1 MKHGVLFVFVIAAA
15 TGCTKSNDDN
25 RPIGTGGPPGGNG
38 NGGGGGDDDGGS
50 TGDGGTTGGASRVCL
65 ASDPTKFTDPYT
77 SCETGGLSLGY
88 NLTLDADPTKI
99 TLADDGTFTVP
110 GDIQFNPGA
119 YWHVSGTGAVPS
131 LVPVAQGQYVL
142 PLISTTDYNTLA
154 MNNGPIVPNG
164 GAVFVHVVN
173 SAGVPVQQ
181 VGATSVP
188 AGATVFYDAG
198 AGEWSNNAGAKTAST
213 GEIWI
218 PNIVASSVTIE
229 LVHQTEM
236 VELSNITVVN
246 GSNTYVTA
254 VIK

>member
-1 MKHGVLFVFVIAAA
+1 MKHGVLFVLVIAAS
-15 TGCTKSNDDN
+15 TGCTKTNDDD

-38 NGGGGGDDDGGS
+38 GGGGGDDDGGT
-50 TGDGGTTGGASRVCL
+50 TGDGGTGGAARVCL
-65 ASDPTKFTDPYT
+65 ASDPAKFTDPYT

-99 TLADDGTFTVP
+99 MLAIDGTFTVP
-110 GDIQFNPGA
+110 ADIRFNPGT
-119 YWHVSGTGAVPS
+119 YWHVSGPSAVPS
-131 LVPVAQGQYVL
+131 LVPVVEGRYVL
-142 PLISTTDYNTLA
+142 PLINAPDYSMLLQNVAQIT
-154 MNNGPIVPNG
+154 PNG

-173 SAGVPVQQ
+173 SAGAPVQG

-188 AGATVFYDAG
+188 AGATVLYDAG
-198 AGEWSNNAGAKTAST
+198 GGDWSSNAGANTAGT

-229 LVHQTEM
+229 LTHQTEA

-246 GSNTYVTA
+246 GSNTHLTA
-254 VIK
+254 AIK